1 LALLGEFS
9 AQVARILVGFHTLH
23 HLAWQQRLL
32 NSLRLSPMMI
42 RLASAINFLSLDNQE
57 DGTVAGEGLSAVE
70 TFAYF
75 FAAPTALFILIS
87 VITYA
92 LTGDRKKSKSSDS
105 AITSI
110 E

>member
-1 LALLGEFS
+1 
-9 AQVARILVGFHTLH
+9 V
-23 HLAWQQRLL
+23 WQQLPL
-32 NSLRLSPMMI
+32 NSLRLSLMAI
-42 RLASAINFLSLDNQE
+42 NLASAINFLSLDNQE

-75 FAAPTALFILIS
+75 FATPTALFILIS

-92 LTGDRKKSKSSDS
+92 LTSDRKKPKSSAS
-105 AITSI
+105 TITSI

>member
-1 LALLGEFS
+1 MNHFASVALAFS
-9 AQVARILVGFHTLH
+9 QST
-23 HLAWQQRLL
+23 
-32 NSLRLSPMMI
+32 
-42 RLASAINFLSLDNQE
+42 QE

-70 TFAYF
+70 TFTYF
-75 FAAPTALFILIS
+75 FAAPTVLFILIS

-92 LTGDRKKSKSSDS
+92 MTGDRKKPKSSDS